1 MPAQPTIALVTTP
14 PADAQRIAEALVERR
29 LAACVNVVPA
39 VASTYRWEGAVQRDE
54 EALLIIKTTSA
65 ALDAVEALLREL
77 HPYDTFEL
85 LALDVAGGS
94 APYLAWL
101 GDAVER

>member
-1 MPAQPTIALVTTP
+1 VTTP